1 MCSIILTM
9 NTYNVTKYAKLAD
22 AAVKTILRWERE
34 GRLKPEARTPGNRQL
49 YTQEQLNKLLLSVPK
64 AEQVRVVYLR
74 VSSQAQKPDPADQ
87 IAALEQ
93 FWIARRIAD
102 DERISEIGGGLN
114 FRRPK
119 FSRR

>member
-1 MCSIILTM
+1 M
-9 NTYNVTKYAKLAD
+9 NTYNVTQFARLAG
-22 AAVKTILRWERE
+22 VVGKTIQLWERE
-34 GRLKPEARTPGNRQL
+34 GRFKPAARTPGNRRL
-49 YTQEQLNKLLLSVPK
+49 CTHEQLVQLLLSVPK
-64 AEQVRVVYLR
+64 TEQVTVDYLR

-87 IAALEQ
+87 KVALEQ

-102 DERISEIGGGLN
+102 DEWISEIGGGLN

>member
-1 MCSIILTM
+1 M
-9 NTYNVTKYAKLAD
+9 NTYDVTEYARLAGV
-22 AAVKTILRWERE
+22 AAKAIQRWERE
-34 GRLKPEARTPGNRQL
+34 GRLKPEARTPGNRRL

-74 VSSQAQKPDPADQ
+74 VSSQAQKLDLADQ
-87 IAALEQ
+87 KAALEQ
-93 FWIARRIAD
+93 FWITRRIAD
-102 DERISEIGGGLN
+102 DEWISEIGGGLN